1 MSFSFTKIRVLLKF
15 FCRLLSKEG
24 RYAIELERFAY
35 SIPNHIGKEIEKTG
49 NLKEGWVR
57 LGVRPGDVNLF
68 PQKVNNA
75 FWGKVILTEPVGES
89 IIYHIEIGEKLRI
102 LAEVPAEADISAGGE
117 RVGVK
122 FNPEKLH
129 FFHPKAGKALYT

>member
-1 MSFSFTKIRVLLKF
+1 MSFSFTKIRALLKF
-15 FCRLLSKEG
+15 FCRLLPKEG

-35 SIPNHIGKEIEKTG
+35 SIPNHIGKEIEKTS

-57 LGVRPGDVNLF
+57 LGDINLF

-75 FWGKVILTEPVGES
+75 FWGKVILVEPVGEN
-89 IIYHIEIGEKLRI
+89 IIYHIEIGEKLGI
-102 LAEVPAEADISAGGE
+102 LAEIPAEADISARGE
-117 RVGVK
+117 KVGVK

-129 FFHPKAGKALYT
+129 FFHPETRKALHT